1 MRVAKG
7 RHLVIIALA
16 LALGGCIDSMNGKS
30 ISLGDVSLG
39 QQLID
44 LKAALDAEAITE
56 DEYESLK
63 AELIA
68 AVEMCDGEQAEEEED
83 EGFRFF

>member
-1 MRVAKG
+1 MRVVKA
-7 RHLVIIALA
+7 RHLAMITLT

-44 LKAALDAEAITE
+44 LKAALEAEAISK

-68 AVEMCDGEQAEEEED
+68 AVEMCEGGQAEEDED